1 MKWNCRPIKLNGE
14 KKMREC
20 EYMCLYGAC
29 VWVWVSVDSIPY
41 ATFKKKNPIC
51 LKAGQAEDRSIFL
64 SPTIHISPVHILDSV
79 ELFFPL
85 TFALLLSLS
94 LSFMHSCGI
103 WESTNTLHISS
114 LFFFV
119 SYCSLHPW
127 RTGIFQM
134 STLDIIPLTMTRNM
148 VSTQHT
154 RMLATRLHFD
164 SENVFNNHVR
174 CVNIFVWLDIL
185 IPNEISDVG
194 WNFISEERFLDCE
207 GSDICTVL

>member
-1 MKWNCRPIKLNGE
+1 MFESWTGR
-14 KKMREC
+14 
-20 EYMCLYGAC
+20 
-29 VWVWVSVDSIPY
+29 
-41 ATFKKKNPIC
+41 
-51 LKAGQAEDRSIFL
+51 RSIYL
-64 SPTIHISPVHILDSV
+64 SVTYNTHLPSSHIGFCRTFFSSHIRSLSI
-79 ELFFPL
+79 
-85 TFALLLSLS
+85 SLS

>member
-85 TFALLLSLS
+85 TFALFLSLS
-94 LSFMHSCGI
+94 LFHAFMRDLRKYEHTAHFFSIFFCQ
-103 WESTNTLHISS
+103 LLLASS
-114 LFFFV
+114 
-119 SYCSLHPW
+119 
-127 RTGIFQM
+127 
-134 STLDIIPLTMTRNM
+134 MT
-148 VSTQHT
+148 HG
-154 RMLATRLHFD
+154 HFPNVYAWYNSSNND
-164 SENVFNNHVR
+164 SEHGFNAAHSHVG
-174 CVNIFVWLDIL
+174 
-185 IPNEISDVG
+185 NEIT
-194 WNFISEERFLDCE
+194 FRFRKC
-207 GSDICTVL
+207 I